1 MKYFVLASLL
11 CLCACSDDNDNKNN
25 EIPQDLVELKVDAS
39 EISIV
44 QGDTRTVKIT
54 SGNGEYVVTSAN
66 EEVVTAEVDGD
77 LVTLTAVEGK
87 NNAQGVVYK
96 GGETM
101 RVKVRSV

>member
-66 EEVVTAEVDGD
+66 EGSGNSGSGWRSGD
-77 LVTLTAVEGK
+77 TDSCRREK
-87 NNAQGVVYK
+87 
-96 GGETM
+96 
-101 RVKVRSV
+101 